1 MAVPADGMDM
11 GEVER
16 RRPSGSLVPTT
27 GRILMS
33 CTEIGNTGTRAGVN
47 GGRQILIGCEA
58 QPLIGKVLV

>member
-1 MAVPADGMDM
+1 M
-11 GEVER
+11 ER